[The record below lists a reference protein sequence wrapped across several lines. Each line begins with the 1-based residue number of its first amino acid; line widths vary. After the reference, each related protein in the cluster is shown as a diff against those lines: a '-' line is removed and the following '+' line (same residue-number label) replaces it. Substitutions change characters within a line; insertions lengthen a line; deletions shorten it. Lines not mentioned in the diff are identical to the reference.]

1 MASSSSGVMNSLLT
15 KLATLIREECYSK
28 LKGVRNEV
36 VSLEGELRS
45 MEALLEKLACMDE
58 LDVQVKEWRD
68 QKTTELPRKLRARHQ
83 IAKKIEEIKNHVKE
97 VNERRMRYKLDE
109 YTSKS
114 SCEPIDPRVVTI
126 YANTAD
132 LVGIDIPR
140 DEVVKLLMGDDE
152 QQLKVASIVGFG
164 GLGKTTL
171 ANEVYRKLD
180 GHFHCRAFVSV
191 SQRPDITRLMSKVL
205 SELTGQYNLHIGELD
220 NLLKVIREYLQDK
233 RYLFM
238 CRYFIVID
246 DLWDSSAWNVIRC
259 AFPENNHGSRVLTTT
274 RIYSVAISCCSNKK
288 EYVYN
293 MSPLGEVDSRRLLF
307 SRIFGT
313 GEACS
318 EVFEEISGD
327 ILKRCGGLPLA
338 IMSISS
344 LLAGQS
350 KTKWEYVRN
359 SLGSMFERNPTLEDM
374 KHILDFSYRNL
385 PQHLKTC
392 LLYLS
397 IYPEDHTIERNDLV
411 RQWMAECFVSRTHG
425 LDSEDVAQSY
435 FNELINRSMIQT
447 VQVDYNYEVLSC
459 RVHDIMLDFIR
470 SKSAEE
476 NFIVVLDHPQVVV
489 GAHKKIHRVSVQYDA
504 DEEHGIISTTIL
516 GSLSQVRSIAVFRS
530 SFRPSLLELKHLR
543 VLHLELPMREVMIRG
558 YYACFK
564 LGMKIR
570 QLLHLETFD
579 LGESFVPRIAIPS
592 DIVHLPCLLHLVIPC
607 GTTLPD
613 GIGSLKSLR
622 TLTSLDLALNSVN
635 NIECLG
641 ELTNLRHLGVHLGD
655 IGLLADADVARR
667 LDALCSSLESLSRS
681 SSCLRSL
688 DLDSHFILASF
699 DRLSDLCP
707 SPRHLRRLNLYG
719 CRLPRIPRWISQLH
733 DLYSLVLLVREVVP
747 IEFEGDDGICILAKL
762 PSLVQLD
769 LGIRECPEERIV
781 VSGAGTAF
789 RALRDLTFSC
799 PKPRRAF
806 LVGAMPR
813 LQRLDLRFYVNG
825 WEQQGGTCLPVG
837 IENLPS
843 SGLKVHLVNVFTDSG
858 SQDVISAK
866 SALRRTF
873 EVHQPSA
880 DLIFHF

>member
-68 QKTTELPRKLRARHQ
+68 QVREMSYDIEDCIDDFVHRLGKYDVRSGLIKKTTELPRKLRARHQ

-152 QQLKVASIVGFG
+152 QQLKVASTVGFG

-238 CRYFIVID
+238 C
-246 DLWDSSAWNVIRC
+246 
-259 AFPENNHGSRVLTTT
+259 
-274 RIYSVAISCCSNKK
+274 
-288 EYVYN
+288 
-293 MSPLGEVDSRRLLF
+293 
-307 SRIFGT
+307 RIFGT

-411 RQWMAECFVSRTHG
+411 RQWMAEGFISRTHG

-435 FNELINRSMIQT
+435 FNELINRSMIQP
-447 VQVDYNYEVLSC
+447 VQVDYNDEVLSC

-476 NFIVVLDHPQVVV
+476 NFIVVLDHPQVV
-489 GAHKKIHRVSVQYDA
+489 GHTKRSTESVQYDA

-543 VLHLELPMREVMIRG
+543 VLHLELPMREVMDLTGICGLSLLRYLKIRG

-635 NIECLG
+635 NIE
-641 ELTNLRHLGVHLGD
+641 
-655 IGLLADADVARR
+655 
-667 LDALCSSLESLSRS
+667 
-681 SSCLRSL
+681 
-688 DLDSHFILASF
+688 
-699 DRLSDLCP
+699 
-707 SPRHLRRLNLYG
+707 
-719 CRLPRIPRWISQLH
+719 
-733 DLYSLVLLVREVVP
+733 
-747 IEFEGDDGICILAKL
+747 
-762 PSLVQLD
+762 
-769 LGIRECPEERIV
+769 
-781 VSGAGTAF
+781 
-789 RALRDLTFSC
+789 
-799 PKPRRAF
+799 
-806 LVGAMPR
+806 
-813 LQRLDLRFYVNG
+813 
-825 WEQQGGTCLPVG
+825 
-837 IENLPS
+837 
-843 SGLKVHLVNVFTDSG
+843 
-858 SQDVISAK
+858 
-866 SALRRTF
+866 
-873 EVHQPSA
+873 
-880 DLIFHF
+880 

>member
-68 QKTTELPRKLRARHQ
+68 QVREMSYDIEDCIDDFVHRLGKYDVRSGLIKKTTELPRKLRARHQ

-140 DEVVKLLMGDDE
+140 DDVVKLLMGDDE
-152 QQLKVASIVGFG
+152 QQLKRS
-164 GLGKTTL
+164 
-171 ANEVYRKLD
+171 
-180 GHFHCRAFVSV
+180 
-191 SQRPDITRLMSKVL
+191 DITRLMSKVL

-411 RQWMAECFVSRTHG
+411 RQWMAEGFVSRTHG

-435 FNELINRSMIQT
+435 FNELINRSMIQP
-447 VQVDYNYEVLSC
+447 VQVDYNDEVLSC

-543 VLHLELPMREVMIRG
+543 VLHLELPMREVMDLTGICGLSLLRYLKIRG

-641 ELTNLRHLGVHLGD
+641 ELTNMRHLGVHLGD

-688 DLDSHFILASF
+688 DLDSHFILVSF

-733 DLYSLVLLVREVVP
+733 NLYSLVLLVREAWCLLNLKAMM
-747 IEFEGDDGICILAKL
+747 EFVFL
-762 PSLVQLD
+762 Q
-769 LGIRECPEERIV
+769 
-781 VSGAGTAF
+781 
-789 RALRDLTFSC
+789 SC
-799 PKPRRAF
+799 PPLSNLT
-806 LVGAMPR
+806 LVFENVQKRGSSSLAPAR
-813 LQRLDLRFYVNG
+813 HFELL
-825 WEQQGGTCLPVG
+825 GTL
-837 IENLPS
+837 
-843 SGLKVHLVNVFTDSG
+843 H
-858 SQDVISAK
+858 SA
-866 SALRRTF
+866 ALSLAWPF
-873 EVHQPSA
+873 
-880 DLIFHF
+880 